1 MGIKR
6 GSLFGFVV
14 GAAVASAC
22 WAFYPRVRYEVSK
35 LIPEQKTFVKAPF
48 TVSGDPALGVS
59 SAPVTIVEFSDF
71 ECPYCKM
78 FHDEILPKLRSEYI
92 DRGLVRFVH
101 KDLPLPFHA
110 NAAVA
115 SELAR
120 CSALDG
126 NYWKSYEAL
135 FKSQDCITCKGSD
148 GILADAKLKTPAV
161 QDCLNAKQQQKA
173 VSSNLVLA
181 KSLSINGTP
190 TFVIGLTSGNQHKG
204 EVISGVVP
212 WDAFKAR
219 IDQELKLTR

>member
-6 GSLFGFVV
+6 GSLVGFVI
-14 GAAVASAC
+14 GAAVASAS
-22 WAFYPRVRYEVSK
+22 WALYPRVRYEISK
-35 LIPEQKTFVKAPF
+35 FIPEQKTFVKAPF

-110 NAAVA
+110 NAAAA

-126 NYWKSYEAL
+126 NYWKSYKAL
-135 FKSQDCITCKGSD
+135 FKSQDCMSCKGAD
-148 GILADAKLKTPAV
+148 GILADGKLKSPAV
-161 QDCLNAKQQQKA
+161 QHCLNEKQQQKA
-173 VSSNLVLA
+173 VASNLALA
-181 KSLSINGTP
+181 KSLSINATP
-190 TFVIGLTSGNQHKG
+190 TFVIGLTSGSQHKG
-204 EVISGVVP
+204 EVISGVIP

-219 IDQELKLTR
+219 IDQELKLRE

>member
-6 GSLFGFVV
+6 SSLVGFVL
-14 GAAVASAC
+14 GAAVASAS
-22 WAFYPRVRYEVSK
+22 WALYPRVRYEISK
-35 LIPEQKTFVKAPF
+35 FIPEQKTFVNAPF
-48 TVSGDPALGVS
+48 TVAGDPALGVS

-78 FHDEILPKLRSEYI
+78 FHDDILPKLRSEYI

-110 NAAVA
+110 NAAAA

-120 CSALDG
+120 CSSLDG
-126 NYWKSYEAL
+126 NYWKSYESL
-135 FKSQDCITCKGSD
+135 FKSQDCMTCKGSE
-148 GILADAKLKTPAV
+148 GILADANLKTPAV

-173 VSSNLVLA
+173 VASNLALA